1 MATAPKGK
9 KPKLPSRSGGSNPY
23 SYPVPV
29 DVAPV
34 VETTE
39 ERLMGV
45 LGWILAVVLVA
56 FMLPLLAF
64 LYLDILETK
73 HESKQQLEKVEKL
86 RREIERKNRDK
97 SPDTF
102 SDNPVFDRLRRP
114 LSVPV
119 SKPKK
124 LGEP

>member
-1 MATAPKGK
+1 M
-9 KPKLPSRSGGSNPY
+9 
-23 SYPVPV
+23 
-29 DVAPV
+29 DVVPV

-39 ERLMGV
+39 ERLMGM
-45 LGWILAVVLVA
+45 LGWIVAVVLVA

-73 HESKQQLEKVEKL
+73 HESKAQIEKVEKL

-102 SDNPVFDRLRRP
+102 ADNPVFDRVRRP
-114 LSVPV
+114 FSLPLPK
-119 SKPKK
+119 SKE

>member
-1 MATAPKGK
+1 M
-9 KPKLPSRSGGSNPY
+9 
-23 SYPVPV
+23 
-29 DVAPV
+29 DVVPV
-34 VETTE
+34 VETAE

-97 SPDTF
+97 TPDTF
-102 SDNPVFDRLRRP
+102 VDNPVFDRVRKP
-114 LSVPV
+114 LSLRMPR
-119 SKPKK
+119 PDK
-124 LGEP
+124 LE